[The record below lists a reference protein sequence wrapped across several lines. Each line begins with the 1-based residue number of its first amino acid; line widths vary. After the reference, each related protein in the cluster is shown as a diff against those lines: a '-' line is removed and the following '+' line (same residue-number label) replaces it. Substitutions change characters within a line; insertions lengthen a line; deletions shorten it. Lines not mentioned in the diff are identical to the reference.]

1 LLFSFIYVLL
11 FFLFLFVSF
20 YYYDFISKLLG
31 VFSHER
37 LKSST
42 NVEDE
47 TSSMITP
54 SLLS

>member
-1 LLFSFIYVLL
+1 L
-11 FFLFLFVSF
+11 FFLFLFVLF
-20 YYYDFISKLLG
+20 YYYDFISRLLG

-42 NVEDE
+42 KVDDE
-47 TSSMITP
+47 TSSMITS